1 MSQKY
6 IKHKFLIRNE
16 KDSIKC
22 SKKESE
28 SLIEAY
34 IIQKNT
40 IKNKTKKT
48 NNNFFYKNI
57 FFINI
62 FLFQTLLLLL
72 NKEVFCLIT
81 SNNYI
86 NLKVADKGEQQIFS
100 DKYIFGIK
108 YSRIYVNE
116 RVSILRDNN
125 IVSLDKADSTIRIEW
140 DQTISDFTH
149 MFENINS
156 ITSVT
161 IKNLLNSSFTNISYM
176 FYNCQNLKTVSFEGN
191 NNIQIVDAIKMF
203 YNCKRLG
210 SVSFNMIY
218 ETNNLNV
225 SEMFYNCYNLTNVYF
240 NSSMNINNMTKM
252 FYNCY
257 SLSSVDSLILK
268 NQDNYL
274 IDMSYSFYNCQ
285 HLNKFE
291 LKLDGTNKI
300 ISNDVRYMFYNCNNL
315 TCVNINNLKFNQTT
329 DMAYLFYNCQKLSSI
344 DWNNDIDNL
353 INSNMQSMFYNCST
367 ISSITLPFKN
377 DNTNINMARMFYN
390 CISLG
395 SISFQ
400 GSSTFHPNDMHEM
413 FYNCKSLINFNNF
426 FDSIITDITSDM
438 SFLFCNCEQLSSLE
452 LKFDNTITRN
462 MRGMFMNCFRLNTLI
477 LQNFKT
483 NNVEI
488 MWEMFKN
495 CKSLTNLNLSSFD
508 TSKVTDMESMF
519 EGCGNIISLDLSN
532 FETSNVQYMNKM
544 FKNCYALKDLNFK
557 KIKATS
563 VGTMHQMFYNCKSL
577 DSLNIFSLTE
587 NGQTIAEMFDGTSPD
602 FKFCVEESEKIP
614 SIFEMLLYKE
624 NTTRDCSEDC
634 YGQGHKRVNISEKK
648 LCCRNVSYN
657 GSCYEKCPGKTQV
670 KSEIKECEPFN
681 CTDSE
686 EYFDYDQNNCTKDIR
701 GYYVNSSDERT
712 IDKCHEDCL
721 ECKMKWTINSTKCTK
736 CKEPKKYIYLGNCY
750 EDCTPGFYQDDNDN
764 NEKCKCFDKKCELC
778 SEDSLEH
785 GLCETCNDYYYPK
798 EDDKIIN
805 DSWKNCYHEPERYY
819 IKDTTASDSKYKRCY
834 TSCKYC
840 FGEGNHTFHNCINCT
855 DDEPFAIQVKNKE
868 GIYNCFQNCSYYY
881 YFDYN
886 YTYKCTL
893 EQKCPANYS
902 KLINGERECIQN
914 CTNLDIK
921 KYEYQGQCYDHC
933 PEESYNK
940 TKEDYFCRITCPFDR
955 PFEMVQLQTCVN
967 NCTIMERHY
976 NICKT
981 NFEGN
986 KTSNALVQDKLFN
999 NLQDDIIET
1008 FDFHYVNDQRSIILF
1023 ETDNTYEIFRTD
1035 LTVHDPST
1043 SKLILSKECKESL
1056 RKYYGIANDSDP
1068 FYILKLDAHRE
1079 GMQNPKVE
1087 YQVYYSFNQIRLE
1100 QLDLTVCE
1108 GTGVSLFFKANL
1120 TGNEDL
1126 YNKNS
1131 GYYNDICYTYT
1142 SDDGTDIPLEIRQ
1155 QLYADNNQSLCEE
1168 GCDFSSYD
1176 YVTREVECDC
1186 DVKITTS
1193 LVSEIEI
1200 DKESLYNFV
1209 DITKLINFDV
1219 MKCVDLF
1226 FDAQRIVGN
1235 IGFFVFIPT
1244 FVMLFVCIIVF
1255 YVREF
1260 SLIKK
1265 QINEIVEAKK
1275 NYDYILHSGQ
1285 QLNYYPVYLDYLK
1298 EKGAKL
1304 SSDLK
1309 NRSILNFKPTINKR
1323 PPTYKVKNKIMIKIK
1338 KRKKKNSTI
1347 RETNEP
1353 KTNTIVQTQVNDNI
1367 ENNIDKPNIN
1377 NKLNQQKNDLIYEE
1391 TKDKKEE
1398 HLNNTNN
1405 KNAPPKKQDL
1415 IDNETTNNNVDYTA
1429 KKNIMDTSSE
1439 QKKEEDIDND
1449 FYAEKVDQFKGKFS
1463 NKEKSDIKDVLKYND
1478 NELNSM
1484 SYNEAIRNDHRT
1496 FFQFYFSLLKTKHL
1510 LITIINS
1517 RDYNSRIVKIYLFF
1531 FNFASGYA
1539 INGLFFDDDSM
1550 HKIYQQKGEFNFIQ
1564 QIPQILYSNIIGYFF
1579 DIILSYLSLSEDD
1592 VINLK
1597 QEKEIK
1603 NIDKKKDETIS
1614 TLKIKFIF
1622 FFIISFLFLV
1632 LFWYYIGCFCAVYN
1646 NTQIHLF
1653 KDTLIGFA
1661 SSMGYPFVVNL
1672 FPAMF
1677 RIPALKRKTKTHELM
1692 FICSKIIQFF

>member
-1 MSQKY
+1 MSQIELKNKKALKTK
-6 IKHKFLIRNE
+6 IDIFKLP
-16 KDSIKC
+16 
-22 SKKESE
+22 SKKTE
-28 SLIEAY
+28 SLIETN
-34 IIQKNT
+34 IIYN
-40 IKNKTKKT
+40 IKNKRKKLF
-48 NNNFFYKNI
+48 NYFYFSN
-57 FFINI
+57 FINI
-62 FLFQTLLLLL
+62 FLIEFILFILE
-72 NKEVFCLIT
+72 NKIT
-81 SNNYI
+81 SVTSKDNYI
-86 NLKVADKGEQQIFS
+86 ILQVNDIGEQQIFS
-100 DKYIFGIK
+100 DKYNLSK
-108 YSRIYVNE
+108 YEPYRIYVND
-116 RVSILRDNN
+116 RIKILLGNKISLETKPSKIK
-125 IVSLDKADSTIRIEW
+125 IVWKETIP
-140 DQTISDFTH
+140 DFTY
-149 MFENINS
+149 MFANIDSIKS
-156 ITSVT
+156 IT
-161 IKNLLNSSFTNISYM
+161 INNLLNPSSTDISYMFFNCKNIESVIFQEDNNEGDNKTQIIGETKMFYNCISLLKVSFDFLYEANNISVSEMFYNCNQLNSVNLNNKSKMILNNMTKMFFNCNSLKSLDTLILDSPENYPIDMSYLFYNCQNLESVGISSINTIITNDISYM
-176 FYNCQNLKTVSFEGN
+176 FYNCNKLEKVILEKFEF
-191 NNIQIVDAIKMF
+191 K
-203 YNCKRLG
+203 K
-210 SVSFNMIY
+210 S
-218 ETNNLNV
+218 
-225 SEMFYNCYNLTNVYF
+225 
-240 NSSMNINNMTKM
+240 
-252 FYNCY
+252 
-257 SLSSVDSLILK
+257 
-268 NQDNYL
+268 
-274 IDMSYSFYNCQ
+274 IDMS
-285 HLNKFE
+285 
-291 LKLDGTNKI
+291 
-300 ISNDVRYMFYNCNNL
+300 
-315 TCVNINNLKFNQTT
+315 
-329 DMAYLFYNCQKLSSI
+329 YLFYNCQKI
-344 DWNNDIDNL
+344 KTIEWENNNIKDL
-353 INSNMQSMFYNCST
+353 HNSNFGSMFYNCSSI
-367 ISSITLPFKN
+367 ISIKLPFEGN
-377 DNTNINMARMFYN
+377 NTNINMERMFYN
-390 CISLG
+390 CNKLA
-395 SISFQ
+395 SIYQKDNQVLFY
-400 GSSTFHPNDMHEM
+400 PNDMHEM
-413 FYNCKSLINFNNF
+413 FYNCISVESIDSFLNRIN
-426 FDSIITDITSDM
+426 TYYTVDM
-438 SFLFCNCEQLSSLE
+438 SFLFYNCIGFSTLT
-452 LKFDNTITRN
+452 LKFSNELTRN
-462 MRGMFMNCFRLNTLI
+462 MRGMFSNCKKLQSLNLNQFNT
-477 LQNFKT
+477 K
-483 NNVEI
+483 NVEI
-488 MWEMFKN
+488 MWEMFKG
-495 CKSLTNLNLSSFD
+495 CSLLNPLSLDNFD

-519 EGCGNIISLDLSN
+519 EGCSNLVILSLEN
-532 FETSNVQYMNKM
+532 FVTPKVQYMNKM
-544 FKNCYALKDLNFK
+544 FRDCVKLETLNFGN
-557 KIKATS
+557 IQTNS
-563 VGTMHQMFYNCKSL
+563 VGTMHQMFYNCKAMKY
-577 DSLNIFSLTE
+577 LNISSMVE
-587 NGQTIAEMFDGTSPD
+587 NGQTIAEMFDKTPD
-602 FKFCVEESEKIP
+602 DFTFCIGENEKIP
-614 SIFEMLLYKE
+614 EIFKILLFKN
-624 NTTRDCSEDC
+624 NTMRDCSEEC
-634 YGQGHKRVNISEKK
+634 YGYNRVNITEKK
-648 LCCRNVSYN
+648 LCCPKFRYLDN
-657 GSCYEKCPGKTQV
+657 CYDKCPAKTQGQ
-670 KSEIKECEPFN
+670 N
-681 CTDSE
+681 DSKICVNFTCDNTT
-686 EYFDYDQNNCTKDIR
+686 EYYDYDQNNCITNYS
-701 GYYVNSSDERT
+701 GYYVNNSKERT
-712 IDKCHEDCL
+712 IDKCHEDCI
-721 ECKMKWTINSTKCTK
+721 ECKGGWSTTTTNCTICNES
-736 CKEPKKYIYLGNCY
+736 KKYIYLGNCY
-750 EDCTPGFYQDDNDN
+750 SNCTPGFNEN
-764 NEKCKCFDKKCELC
+764 NECRCFDKKCEKC
-778 SEDSLEH
+778 SEESLEYD
-785 GLCETCNDYYYPK
+785 LCIECNKKQFYFPK
-798 EDDKIIN
+798 EN
-805 DSWKNCYHEPERYY
+805 DSTNEKEFINCYLDPDNYY
-819 IKDTTASDSKYKRCY
+819 LNYKDKTNQNNFYKQCY
-834 TSCKYC
+834 KSCKYC
-840 FGEGNHTFHNCINCT
+840 EKSGDYNNQYCLICSE
-855 DDEPFAIQVKNKE
+855 ESPFAIQKTKD
-868 GIYNCFQNCSYYY
+868 GLITYNCYINCSYYY
-881 YFDYN
+881 YFNESDL
-886 YTYKCTL
+886 YTCTREL
-893 EQKCPANYS
+893 KCPKNFN
-902 KLINGERECIQN
+902 KLINGERQCVQSCNSIS
-914 CTNLDIK
+914 K

-933 PEESYNK
+933 PGLSFN
-940 TKEDYFCRITCPFDR
+940 TSLDDYFCRIDCPFEN
-955 PFEMVQLQTCVN
+955 PFEMVELQTCVN

-976 NICKT
+976 NICIT
-981 NFEGN
+981 NFKGN

-1035 LTVHDPST
+1035 LTVHDPNT

-1377 NKLNQQKNDLIYEE
+1377 NKINQQKNDLIDEE
-1391 TKDKKEE
+1391 IKDKKEE

-1614 TLKIKFIF
+1614 TLKIKFVF

-1646 NTQIHLF
+1646 NTQLHLL